1 MVAKVEWSAALDAR
15 LRALRQAGLSW
26 SLVAGELRL
35 GRYTVIERG
44 RRIGARGPRR
54 AVAAAETE
62 ARDRTAWPPGHPVT
76 WGVLTEGTVL
86 AGQAY
91 PYPVFL

>member
-1 MVAKVEWSAALDAR
+1 MVAKVEWSAALDER

-26 SLVAGELRL
+26 SLVAAALRL

-44 RRIGARGPRR
+44 RRLGARRPQR
-54 AVAAAETE
+54 AAPIAEAE
-62 ARDRTAWPPGHPVT
+62 ARDRPAWPPGHPVT

-86 AGQAY
+86 AGEEY

>member
-1 MVAKVEWSAALDAR
+1 MVAKVEWSAALDER
-15 LRALRQAGLSW
+15 LRALRQAGLGW
-26 SLVAGELRL
+26 TLVAEELRL

-44 RRIGARGPRR
+44 RRIGARRPRR
-54 AVAAAETE
+54 AAGDADAD

-86 AGQAY
+86 AGQTY
-91 PYPVFL
+91 PYPVFP

>member
-1 MVAKVEWSAALDAR
+1 MVAKVEWSAALDGR

-26 SLVAGELRL
+26 SLVAEELRL

-44 RRIGARGPRR
+44 RRIGARGPQPE
-54 AVAAAETE
+54 AAPMTE

-76 WGVLTEGTVL
+76 WGALTEGTVL

>member
-1 MVAKVEWSAALDAR
+1 MVAKVEWSAVLDGR
-15 LRALRQAGLSW
+15 LQALRQAGLSW
-26 SLVAGELRL
+26 SLVAEELRL

-44 RRIGARGPRR
+44 RRIGARRPRR
-54 AVAAAETE
+54 PAAVAETE
-62 ARDRTAWPPGHPVT
+62 MRDRTAWPPGHPVT
-76 WGVLTEGTVL
+76 WGALTAGTVL